1 VIHVALVR
9 LYLPALVLLI
19 WGMSWWAGIRGD
31 VLLAVWLLAFAFA
44 VGDHIRAASQRYRDS
59 RRT

>member
-1 VIHVALVR
+1 VIHVALIR
-9 LYLPALVLLI
+9 LYSPALVLMVWSLT
-19 WGMSWWAGIRGD
+19 WWAGVRGD

-44 VGDHIRAASQRYRDS
+44 VGDHIRVAPKRYRDS